1 MGVRGIAWSRTLK
14 GRVTVPKDY
23 CIFLHIARRRRCH
36 PTPGG
41 DPRGRTERCQVLWRL
56 RVPAAQA
63 KPIAGSVQNRRLPW
77 HRCHARGR
85 TEPRRL
91 RDDVALQP
99 LAAVPRGF
107 SPARD
112 RQSGDGLGAGG
123 GREQARAKAHDER
136 PAPHGRRAAATCA
149 GPANAPISQAAY
161 ARPQRPAEEPTPM
174 PTPPAALPPLI
185 PRAKLFGNP
194 TRAQGQISPD
204 GRWLSWLAPRD
215 GRAQRLGGADRRHRR
230 GARHHR
236 RQEARHPL
244 LRLGLHQPARALHAG
259 RGRHRGLAH
268 LRGADRRRPGPRSHT
283 VCRASTRASSS

>member
-1 MGVRGIAWSRTLK
+1 MACTDMNSACAKANSATLRRWWRAACGVRGIAWSRTLK

-63 KPIAGSVQNRRLPW
+63 KPIAGSVQNRRLPR

-85 TEPRRL
+85 TEPRRR

-123 GREQARAKAHDER
+123 GRRASAGQSPRRAAGAARR
-136 PAPHGRRAAATCA
+136 SAAATCA
-149 GPANAPISQAAY
+149 GPANAPISQAAD

-174 PTPPAALPPLI
+174 PTPP
-185 PRAKLFGNP
+185 
-194 TRAQGQISPD
+194 
-204 GRWLSWLAPRD
+204 
-215 GRAQRLGGADRRHRR
+215 
-230 GARHHR
+230 
-236 RQEARHPL
+236 
-244 LRLGLHQPARALHAG
+244 
-259 RGRHRGLAH
+259 
-268 LRGADRRRPGPRSHT
+268 
-283 VCRASTRASSS
+283 